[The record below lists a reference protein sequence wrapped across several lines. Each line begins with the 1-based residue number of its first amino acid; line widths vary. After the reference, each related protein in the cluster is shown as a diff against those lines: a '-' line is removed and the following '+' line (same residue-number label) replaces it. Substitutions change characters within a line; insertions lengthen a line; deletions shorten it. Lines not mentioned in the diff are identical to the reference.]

1 VSAQPARKTFPFHA
15 VHSEGGLLPQDLLQR
30 IADADPR
37 LPGITPEH
45 YHLAPT
51 ESLRD
56 AASRA
61 WSRLT
66 GHWSAFQGA
75 LAKLATDDPATAI
88 TRDRWLL
95 PLFSE
100 LGYGRLPATR
110 AVQIGDHS
118 YTLFH
123 VRETAVHLLGARVDL
138 DRRTPSVTGAAT
150 AAPHSLVQDFLNRS
164 DDHLWGFLSNGLTLR
179 VLRDHHA
186 LTRQAYVEFDLE
198 AIFRGEQYSDFVL
211 LFLTCHQS
219 RVAASKPENCWLEQW
234 RSVAQT
240 EGTRAL
246 DRLRDG
252 VTGAIE
258 RLGSGFLRRRPPAL
272 DNSALHLKLARGELT
287 LQDYYRQLLRLVYRL
302 IFLFVAE
309 DRQALHTDD
318 PDQALARARYQAHYS
333 TRRLRRLAETL
344 PGTPHT
350 DLWQSLRLV
359 LQRLDEG
366 EPLLALPALGSFLWS
381 PRATPDLDIADLA
394 NEDLLAALR
403 TLSTIDEAGRRRAV
417 NWQTLDAEEL
427 GSVYESL
434 LELHPRL
441 HRGSTEFK
449 LEARP
454 GHERKTSGSYYTPA
468 PLVECLLKQALDP
481 VIERCVA
488 GKTRDA
494 AVAAILDLKICD
506 PACGSGHFLVAAS
519 RRIARAL
526 ASYRSQESEPT
537 PRELKQA
544 LRDVIRR
551 CIFGVDLNPMAVE
564 LCKVSLWMESIEP
577 GKPLSFLDSHIQH
590 GNALFGATPKLIAAG
605 IPDEAWT
612 ALEGDDSE
620 VAKRLKRRNKDERK
634 GNRSNLNLLDDAS
647 PEAAPDSPLRA
658 TAVSLEQAPEATR
671 SDLRAK
677 ERAYS
682 TFTAS
687 PAYQTE
693 RLHCDTWC
701 AAFVWPKMPDTEAD
715 APTHGLWARIQARP
729 ETLPN
734 STGVVVQDLAA
745 SFNFFHWHLAF
756 PQVFARGGFDVIL
769 GNPPWDTL
777 SPDAKEFFSAYN
789 PEVRFQDRAG
799 QERIIN
805 ELLALPEVPDA
816 WTAYRRGLYGLV
828 QFLKESGR
836 FKLYAEGNLGKGDFN
851 VYRMFVELAL
861 EFIRPGGFA
870 AQIVPEGI
878 YNGANCMAIRAALFE
893 RFELRTLLGFE
904 NARGI
909 WFPGID
915 TRAKFALYAACAE
928 GHTDTFAASFNIRT
942 VEALHGAQAGAALK
956 IPVSMVRE
964 FSEDAL
970 AIMELHSQRDIDIA
984 TKMYAR
990 WPKFGEV
997 IRKVPY
1003 RHYMRELD
1011 MGTDREQFSEDPDGY
1026 PLYEGRM
1033 VAHYDHRAKGYR
1045 SGRGRSADWH
1055 DYAFSDP
1062 DKKID
1067 PQWHVSPGD
1076 IPEKLDDRIRV
1087 YRVGFCDVASPTNER
1102 SLVAAILPP
1111 HCVAG
1116 DKVPTVTFDTE
1127 SQTSLISWI
1136 SVANT
1141 ATMDFLAR
1149 KKISLKMSYTVVD
1162 SLPFPRLSAKSP
1174 LLGRLAPL
1182 VLGLTCTSS
1191 EMLDLWDAL
1200 AKRDLVPVRKPEQLP
1215 GLIERDER
1223 SQAIAEIEAIVAYHL
1238 YGLERDELAH
1248 ILDTFPIVQKR
1259 EEKEFGEYVTKKR
1272 ILAAYDTERR
1282 AGPPALPTIESEFPD
1297 SVASQSAD
1305 PEPAASS
1312 AATTTGT
1319 SSSAP
1324 SPASST
1330 PQEASDGP
1338 VPTFRLEPPSAPRQR
1353 RLTAVPVPATPAPA
1367 RSSPPAFTLAPPP
1380 SQPGHLPATRAEPP
1394 RSPAVA
1400 PAKPPPAPTTAATAE
1415 PRWITAL
1422 RDGDDALAKP
1432 DVLALLGVLHTATAP
1447 MSKSELVA
1455 AASLDESRWTPLTR
1469 LLLDAGLIVK
1479 EGDRRTTRY
1488 KLP

>member
-1 VSAQPARKTFPFHA
+1 MSAQPARKTFPFHA

-30 IADADPR
+30 IADTDAR

-45 YHLAPT
+45 YHLSPT
-51 ESLRD
+51 ETLRD

-66 GHWSAFQGA
+66 GHWSAFQAA
-75 LAKLATDDPATAI
+75 LAKLSLDDPATAV

-100 LGYGRLPATR
+100 LNYGRLPATR
-110 AVQIGDHS
+110 AVQVGDHS
-118 YTLFH
+118 YPLFH
-123 VRETAVHLLGARVDL
+123 VREAVVHLLGARVDL
-138 DRRTPSVTGAAT
+138 DRRTPSVAGAAT

-211 LFLTCHQS
+211 FFLTCHQS
-219 RVAASKPENCWLEQW
+219 RVAAAKPENCWLEQW
-234 RSVAQT
+234 RLVAQT

-272 DNSALHLKLARGELT
+272 DNSALHRKLASGELT
-287 LQDYYRQLLRLVYRL
+287 LQEYNRQLLRLVYRL

-309 DRQALHTDD
+309 DRQVLHTDD

-366 EPLLALPALGSFLWS
+366 EPLLALPAFGSYLWS
-381 PRATPDLDIADLA
+381 PRATPDLDTADLA

-441 HRGSTEFK
+441 HRESTEFK

-481 VIERCVA
+481 VLERCVA
-488 GKTRDA
+488 GKSRDA
-494 AVAAILDLKICD
+494 AVAAILDLKVCD
-506 PACGSGHFLVAAS
+506 PACGSGHFLVAAA
-519 RRIARAL
+519 RRIARTL

-544 LRDVIRR
+544 LRDVIRS

-590 GNALFGATPKLIAAG
+590 GNALVGATPQLLVND

-612 ALEGDDSE
+612 PLEGDDTE
-620 VAKRLKRRNKDERK
+620 VAKRIKRRNKDVRK
-634 GNRSNLNLLDDAS
+634 GNRTLSLLDRDA
-647 PEAAPDSPLRA
+647 ADAPLRA
-658 TAVSLEQAPEATR
+658 TAASLEQAPESTR
-671 SDLRAK
+671 ADVRAK
-677 ERAYS
+677 EQAYS

-693 RLHCDTWC
+693 RLQCDTWC
-701 AAFVWPKMPDTEAD
+701 AAFVWPKTPASELG
-715 APTHGLWARIQARP
+715 APTQGLWLQLL
-729 ETLPN
+729 ETPAALPAG
-734 STGVVVQDLAA
+734 TRETVQDLAA
-745 SFNFFHWHLAF
+745 RYTFFHWHLAF
-756 PQVFARGGFDVIL
+756 PQVFARGGFAAIL

-789 PEVRFQDRAG
+789 PEVRFQDRLG
-799 QERIIN
+799 QERIIS
-805 ELLALPEVPDA
+805 ELRALPEVADA
-816 WTAYRRGLYGLV
+816 WDAYRRDLYALV
-828 QFLKESGR
+828 HFLKESGR

-861 EFIRPGGFA
+861 KSIRPGGFA

-878 YNGANCMAIRAALFE
+878 YNGANCMAIREALFD

-909 WFPGID
+909 WFPGIHFA
-915 TRAKFALYAACAE
+915 AKFAIYAARAQ
-928 GHTDTFAASFNIRT
+928 GHTDAFTASFNIRT
-942 VEALHGAQAGAALK
+942 IEALHAAQGGAALK
-956 IPVSMVRE
+956 IPVSIVRD
-964 FSEDAL
+964 FSEEAL
-970 AIMELHSQRDIDIA
+970 AVMEFKSQRDVDIA
-984 TKMYAR
+984 TRIYGQ
-990 WPKFGEV
+990 WPGFGKEIV
-997 IRKVPY
+997 GAPN
-1003 RHYMRELD
+1003 RHYLREID
-1011 MGTDREQFSEDPDGY
+1011 MGNDRDRFQAAPTGF

-1033 VAHYDHRAKGYR
+1033 VAQYDHRAKGYE
-1045 SGRGRSADWH
+1045 SGRGRSAEWKDL
-1055 DYAFSDP
+1055 AFGSP
-1062 DKKID
+1062 DKGIL
-1067 PQWHVSPGD
+1067 PQWR
-1076 IPEKLDDRIRV
+1076 IPEDLVPGKNKGRCLSYRIA
-1087 YRVGFCDVASPTNER
+1087 YCNISSPTNAR
-1102 SLVAAILPP
+1102 TLIAALIPPMTIAGDTAPTISTTSKDDSYIFFLWLASLNSFTVDWITRQKATLHITFSLVDTLPLP
-1111 HCVAG
+1111 R
-1116 DKVPTVTFDTE
+1116 
-1127 SQTSLISWI
+1127 
-1136 SVANT
+1136 
-1141 ATMDFLAR
+1141 LAR
-1149 KKISLKMSYTVVD
+1149 N
-1162 SLPFPRLSAKSP
+1162 SP
-1174 LLGRLAPL
+1174 LLRTITERVAR
-1182 VLGLTCTSS
+1182 LTCTSP
-1191 EMLDLWDAL
+1191 EMLGFWDEL
-1200 AKRDLVPVRKPEQLP
+1200 ASLQILPPREASEIP
-1215 GLIERDER
+1215 GLLEREQR
-1223 SQAIAEIEAIVAYHL
+1223 SRVIAEIEAIVAYHL
-1238 YGLERDELAH
+1238 YGLDRADLAH

-1259 EEKEFGEYVTKKR
+1259 EEKEFGEYVTKQR
-1272 ILAAYDTERR
+1272 ILAAYDAERL
-1282 AGPPALPTIESEFPD
+1282 AGPPALPTIESEFPATAAN
-1297 SVASQSAD
+1297 SEQSTTNNTPAPANTPSAS
-1305 PEPAASS
+1305 
-1312 AATTTGT
+1312 ATATGH
-1319 SSSAP
+1319 P
-1324 SPASST
+1324 SPPSS
-1330 PQEASDGP
+1330 G
-1338 VPTFRLEPPSAPRQR
+1338 TFRLEPPPAPRQR
-1353 RLTAVPVPATPAPA
+1353 RLTSASAPSTPPP
-1367 RSSPPAFTLAPPP
+1367 SQTGGSPGFTLAPPP
-1380 SQPGHLPATRAEPP
+1380 ASPARFPATVATPPTPPAEP
-1394 RSPAVA
+1394 
-1400 PAKPPPAPTTAATAE
+1400 TE
-1415 PRWITAL
+1415 PRLITAL
-1422 RDGDDALAKP
+1422 RDAGGALARP
-1432 DVLALLGVLHTATAP
+1432 DVLAVLQALHQSSTS
-1447 MSKSELVA
+1447 MSKAELIA
-1455 AASLDESRWTPLTR
+1455 AAFLDEARWTRISR

-1488 KLP
+1488 KLA

>member
-1 VSAQPARKTFPFHA
+1 MSTQSARKTFPFHA
-15 VHSEGGLLPQDLLQR
+15 IHSEGGLLPQDLLQR
-30 IADADPR
+30 IADTDAR

-45 YHLAPT
+45 YHLSPT
-51 ESLRD
+51 ETLRD

-66 GHWSAFQGA
+66 GHWSAFQAA
-75 LAKLATDDPATAI
+75 LAKLSPDDPATAV

-110 AVQIGDHS
+110 AVQIGDRS
-118 YTLFH
+118 YPLFH
-123 VRETAVHLLGARVDL
+123 VREAAVHLLGARVDL
-138 DRRTPSVTGAAT
+138 DRRTPSVAGAAT

-179 VLRDHHA
+179 ILRDHHA

-211 LFLTCHQS
+211 FFLTCHQS
-219 RVAASKPENCWLEQW
+219 RVAAAKPENCWLEQW
-234 RSVAQT
+234 RTVAQT

-272 DNSALHLKLARGELT
+272 DNSALHRKLASGELT
-287 LQDYYRQLLRLVYRL
+287 LQDYNRQLLRLVYRL

-309 DRQALHTDD
+309 DRQVLHTDD

-366 EPLLALPALGSFLWS
+366 EPLLALPAFGSYLWS
-381 PRATPDLDIADLA
+381 PRATPDLDVADLA

-441 HRGSTEFK
+441 HRESTEFK

-481 VIERCVA
+481 VLERCVA

-506 PACGSGHFLVAAS
+506 PACGSGHFLVAAA
-519 RRIARAL
+519 RRIARTL

-544 LRDVIRR
+544 LRDVIRS

-590 GNALFGATPKLIAAG
+590 GNALVGATPQLLVNG

-612 ALEGDDSE
+612 PLEGDDTE
-620 VAKRLKRRNKDERK
+620 VAKRIKRRNKDVRK
-634 GNRSNLNLLDDAS
+634 GNRTMSLLDW
-647 PEAAPDSPLRA
+647 EAADAPLRA
-658 TAVSLEQAPEATR
+658 AAASLEQAPESTR
-671 SDLRAK
+671 DDVRAK
-677 ERAYS
+677 EQAYS
-682 TFTAS
+682 TYTAS
-687 PAYQTE
+687 PTYQTE
-693 RLHCDTWC
+693 RLQCDTWC
-701 AAFVWPKMPDTEAD
+701 AAFVWPKTPASELD
-715 APTHGLWARIQARP
+715 APTQGLWLQLL
-729 ETLPN
+729 ETPAVLPAG
-734 STGVVVQDLAA
+734 TRDTVQDLAA
-745 SFNFFHWHLAF
+745 RYTFFHWHLAF

-789 PEVRFQDRAG
+789 PEVRFQDRLG

-805 ELLALPEVPDA
+805 ELRALPEVADA
-816 WTAYRRGLYGLV
+816 WDAYRRDLYALV
-828 QFLKESGR
+828 HFLKESGR
-836 FKLYAEGNLGKGDFN
+836 FTLYAEGNLGKGDFN

-861 EFIRPGGFA
+861 VSIRPGGFA

-878 YNGANCMAIRAALFE
+878 YNGANCMAIREALFE

-909 WFPGID
+909 WFPGIHFA
-915 TRAKFALYAACAE
+915 AKFAIYAARAE
-928 GHTDTFAASFNIRT
+928 GHTDAFTASFNIRT
-942 VEALHGAQAGAALK
+942 VEALNAAQAGKALK
-956 IPVSMVRE
+956 IPVAMVRE

-970 AIMELHSQRDIDIA
+970 AIMELHSQRDVDIA

-990 WPKFGEV
+990 WPKFGQV
-997 IRKVPY
+997 INGAPY
-1003 RHYMRELD
+1003 RHYMAEMHMGNNREEFD
-1011 MGTDREQFSEDPDGY
+1011 DGSGGY

-1045 SGRGRSADWH
+1045 SGRGRSAEWQ
-1055 DYAFSDP
+1055 DYEFSDP
-1062 DKKID
+1062 EKKID
-1067 PQWHVSPGD
+1067 PQWYVSVGK
-1076 IPEKLDDRIRV
+1076 IPEKLDDRV
-1087 YRVGFCDVASPTNER
+1087 GFYRVGFCDVASPTNER
-1102 SLVAAILPP
+1102 SLVAAMLPQK
-1111 HCVAG
+1111 CVAG
-1116 DKVPTVTFDTE
+1116 HKVPTILFDTE
-1127 SQTSLISWI
+1127 CHTSLICWLA
-1136 SVANT
+1136 VANSF
-1141 ATMDFLAR
+1141 TMDYIAR
-1149 KKISLKMSYTVVD
+1149 KKISLSMSYTVLD
-1162 SLPFPRLSAKSP
+1162 SLPFPRLSAESP
-1174 LLGRLAPL
+1174 LLRRLAPL
-1182 VLGLTCTSS
+1182 VLGLTCTSL
-1191 EMLDLWDAL
+1191 EMLDLWDTI
-1200 AKRDLVPVRKPEQLP
+1200 AKRNLVPPRKPKQTP

-1223 SQAIAEIEAIVAYHL
+1223 SQALAEIEAIVAYHL
-1238 YGLERDELAH
+1238 YGLDRADLAH

-1259 EEKEFGEYVTKKR
+1259 EEKEFGEYVTKQR
-1272 ILAAYDTERR
+1272 ILAAYDVERL
-1282 AGPPALPTIESEFPD
+1282 AGPPALPTIESEFPAAAN
-1297 SVASQSAD
+1297 SEQSTNTTHA
-1305 PEPAASS
+1305 PAN
-1312 AATTTGT
+1312 T
-1319 SSSAP
+1319 
-1324 SPASST
+1324 SPASTTVDDPPSQ
-1330 PQEASDGP
+1330 PSSGA
-1338 VPTFRLEPPSAPRQR
+1338 FRLEPPPAPRQR
-1353 RLTAVPVPATPAPA
+1353 RLTSTPAPA
-1367 RSSPPAFTLAPPP
+1367 SPPPSQPGGSPSFTLAPPP
-1380 SQPGHLPATRAEPP
+1380 ASPARLPATVATPP
-1394 RSPAVA
+1394 TRPAD
-1400 PAKPPPAPTTAATAE
+1400 PPTE
-1415 PRWITAL
+1415 PRLITAL
-1422 RDGDDALAKP
+1422 RDAGGALARP
-1432 DVLALLGVLHTATAP
+1432 DVLALLRALHDSTAP
-1447 MSKSELVA
+1447 MSKAELVA
-1455 AASLDESRWTPLTR
+1455 AATLDESRWTPISR
-1469 LLLDAGLIVK
+1469 LLLEAGLIVK

-1488 KLP
+1488 KLA

>member
-1 VSAQPARKTFPFHA
+1 MSTLPARKTFPFHA

-30 IADADPR
+30 IADTDAR

-45 YHLAPT
+45 YHLSPT
-51 ESLRD
+51 KTLRD
-56 AASRA
+56 AASHA
-61 WSRLT
+61 WSSLT
-66 GHWSAFQGA
+66 GHWSAFQA
-75 LAKLATDDPATAI
+75 TLSKLAPDDPAIAV

-95 PLFSE
+95 PLFFE

-118 YTLFH
+118 YPLFH
-123 VRETAVHLLGARVDL
+123 VREAVVHLLGARVDL
-138 DRRTPSVTGAAT
+138 DRRTPSVAGAAT

-211 LFLTCHQS
+211 FFLTCHQS
-219 RVAASKPENCWLEQW
+219 RVAAAKPENCWLEQW
-234 RSVAQT
+234 RLVAQT

-272 DNSALHLKLARGELT
+272 DNSALHRKLASGELT

-309 DRQALHTDD
+309 DRLALHTDD
-318 PDQALARARYQAHYS
+318 PHQALARARYQTHYS

-366 EPLLALPALGSFLWS
+366 EPLLALPAFGSYLWS
-381 PRATPDLDIADLA
+381 PRATPDLDTADLA

-441 HRGSTEFK
+441 HRESTEFK

-481 VIERCVA
+481 VLERCVA
-488 GKTRDA
+488 GKSRDA
-494 AVAAILDLKICD
+494 AVAAILDLKVCD
-506 PACGSGHFLVAAS
+506 PACGSGHFLVAAG
-519 RRIARAL
+519 RRIARTL

-544 LRDVIRR
+544 LRDVIRS

-590 GNALFGATPKLIAAG
+590 GNALVGATPQLLVNG

-612 ALEGDDSE
+612 PLEGDDTE
-620 VAKRLKRRNKDERK
+620 VAKRIKRRNKDARK
-634 GNRSNLNLLDDAS
+634 GNRTLSLLDW
-647 PEAAPDSPLRA
+647 EAADAPVRA
-658 TAVSLEQAPEATR
+658 AASSLEQASESTR
-671 SDLRAK
+671 DDVRAK
-677 ERAYS
+677 EQAYS

-687 PAYQTE
+687 PAYQSE
-693 RLHCDTWC
+693 RLQYDTWC
-701 AAFVWPKMPDTEAD
+701 AAFVWPKLAESELD
-715 APTHGLWARIQARP
+715 APTQGLWLQLL
-729 ETLPN
+729 ETPAALPAG
-734 STGVVVQDLAA
+734 TRDTVQDLATRYT
-745 SFNFFHWHLAF
+745 FFHWHLAF

-789 PEVRFQDRAG
+789 PEVRFQDRLG

-805 ELLALPEVPDA
+805 ELRALPEVADA
-816 WTAYRRGLYGLV
+816 WDAYRRDLYALV
-828 QFLKESGR
+828 HFLKESGR
-836 FKLYAEGNLGKGDFN
+836 FTLYAEGNLGKGDFN

-861 EFIRPGGFA
+861 VSIRSGGFA

-878 YNGANCMAIRAALFE
+878 YNGANCMAIREALFD

-909 WFPGID
+909 WFPGIHFA
-915 TRAKFALYAACAE
+915 AKFAIYAARAQ
-928 GHTDTFAASFNIRT
+928 GHTDAFTASFNIRT
-942 VEALHGAQAGAALK
+942 VEALQAAQSGAALN
-956 IPVSMVRE
+956 IPVAMVRK

-970 AIMELHSQRDIDIA
+970 AIMELKSQSDVAIA
-984 TKMYAR
+984 TRMYNR
-990 WPKFGEV
+990 WPDFGKSLV
-997 IRKVPY
+997 GLPY
-1003 RHYMRELD
+1003 RQYMAEVH
-1011 MGTDREQFSEDPDGY
+1011 MGGDRTLFADSPPGL
-1026 PLYEGRM
+1026 PVYEGRM
-1033 VAHYDHRAKGYR
+1033 ISAYDHRAKGYG
-1045 SGRGRSADWH
+1045 SGRGRSAEWQ
-1055 DYAFSDP
+1055 DYEFSNP
-1062 DKKID
+1062 EKQIR
-1067 PQWHVSPGD
+1067 PQWYIPKAD
-1076 IPEKLDDRIRV
+1076 IPEKAKARVSEARIS
-1087 YRVGFCDVASPTNER
+1087 FCDVGSPTNAR
-1102 SLVAAILPP
+1102 TLVATIIPQGTIAGHTAPTLT
-1111 HCVAG
+1111 VAAEH
-1116 DKVPTVTFDTE
+1116 VTTYITWIACLNTFTVD
-1127 SQTSLISWI
+1127 W
-1136 SVANT
+1136 
-1141 ATMDFLAR
+1141 LAR
-1149 KKISLKMSYTVVD
+1149 QKATLHISFSLLD
-1162 SLPFPRLSAKSP
+1162 SLPIPRLSAESP
-1174 LLGRLAPL
+1174 LLRRLAPL
-1182 VLGLTCTSS
+1182 VLGLICTSA
-1191 EMLDLWDAL
+1191 EMVDLWDAI
-1200 AKRDLVPVRKPEQLP
+1200 AKRSLVPPRKPKQIP

-1259 EEKEFGEYVTKKR
+1259 EEKEFGEYITKRR
-1272 ILAAYDTERR
+1272 ILATYDAERL
-1282 AGPPALPTIESEFPD
+1282 AGPPALPTIESEFPAAAANSEQSTTNTTPD
-1297 SVASQSAD
+1297 PANTPSAS
-1305 PEPAASS
+1305 
-1312 AATTTGT
+1312 ATAT
-1319 SSSAP
+1319 SHP
-1324 SPASST
+1324 SPPSS
-1330 PQEASDGP
+1330 G
-1338 VPTFRLEPPSAPRQR
+1338 TFRLEPPPAPRQR
-1353 RLTAVPVPATPAPA
+1353 RLTSASAPPTPPP
-1367 RSSPPAFTLAPPP
+1367 SLTGGSPGFTLAPPP
-1380 SQPGHLPATRAEPP
+1380 ASPARFPATVATPP
-1394 RSPAVA
+1394 TQPADR
-1400 PAKPPPAPTTAATAE
+1400 PTE
-1415 PRWITAL
+1415 PRLITAL
-1422 RDGDDALAKP
+1422 RDAGGVLARP
-1432 DVLALLGVLHTATAP
+1432 DVLAVLQALHQSSTS
-1447 MSKSELVA
+1447 MSKAELIA
-1455 AASLDESRWTPLTR
+1455 ATSLDEARWTPISR
-1469 LLLDAGLIVK
+1469 LLLEAGLIVK

-1488 KLP
+1488 KLA